1 MKPEKE
7 IPPMKSKT
15 ENLTKIVQNLGL
27 QFFAQHYEDL
37 AQDAARTQL
46 GHVEYLRRLAEGEAA
61 MRYERSVQ
69 RRTKAAHLPV
79 LKTLEQFDWSW
90 PKKINRPQVQELFR
104 LRFIEQN
111 SNVVF
116 IGGVGLGKTHLALA
130 LAYSACLN
138 NTPTLYVPAVEIV
151 NTLSAAQA
159 TNNLAKAIKVYVTP
173 RLLVIDELGYLPM
186 DKRGAD
192 LIFQVISARYE
203 RGATLITTNT
213 IYKQWARIF
222 NNDATLTTAILDRLV
237 HHCETITIEGK
248 SYRMKDNQESGG
260 ND

>member
-1 MKPEKE
+1 MKPKPEDL
-7 IPPMKSKT
+7 T
-15 ENLTKIVQNLGL
+15 EVLRRLSLTTI
-27 QFFAQHYEDL
+27 AQHYEDL
-37 AQDAARTQL
+37 GREAAREGL
-46 GHVEYLRRLAEGEAA
+46 GHVEYLRRLVEAEAA
-61 MRYERSVQ
+61 ARYERSVQ
-69 RRTKAAHLPV
+69 RRTKAARLPV
-79 LKTLEQFDWSW
+79 LKTLEQFDWAW
-90 PKKINRPQVQELFR
+90 PKKINRAQVQDLFR

-116 IGGVGLGKTHLALA
+116 IGNVGLGKTHFALA
-130 LAYSACLN
+130 LAHSACLN
-138 NTPTLYVPAVEIV
+138 NISTLFAQAVEIV

-159 TNNLAKAIKVYVTP
+159 ANTLSKALKAYAAP

-213 IYKQWARIF
+213 AYKHWAPIF

-237 HHCETITIEGK
+237 HHCETVTIEGK
-248 SYRMKDNQESGG
+248 SFRSQKDE
-260 ND
+260 